1 VVKFTSATGGG
12 NSQMQ
17 DNGTAI
23 GVNIAP
29 LTTYRFYVYNQ
40 QLTVNGDGQC
50 SNFGYRTRDS
60 QNDGTGYGVN
70 VTNRATGG
78 YNFWGDVYTFGDA
91 SYNYNDYTR
100 CGGSFGADVNGAY
113 WGSMGYRSSGSL
125 NYGVYG
131 SAAYASGA
139 GRMANGLKTGIG
151 GGFYGDLMGGWVAG
165 DIMGLTTMGSLYAA
179 FNVGNTFT
187 VGYHADL
194 VRTGAT
200 MTPAYAATST
210 SVKVYDDGSAQ
221 LANGTVRVNFS
232 PEYAALL
239 KGNKPT
245 VTVSAMGQCNG
256 LYIVSVDEAGFTV
269 AEMNGGSSNVE
280 FSWIAVGKRTDA
292 AAAPEVLTS
301 PTFTEKMQGVMFNE
315 GNTKQSGTP
324 VWFNGT
330 NIEFTT
336 PPAMTREEK
345 TALLEAQSG
354 TRK

>member
-1 VVKFTSATGGG
+1 VKFTSATGGG
-12 NSQMQ
+12 NSQIQ
-17 DNGTAI
+17 DNGTAVS
-23 GVNIAP
+23 VNVAP
-29 LTTYRFYVYNQ
+29 LTAYRFYVYNQ

-60 QNDGTGYGVN
+60 QNDGTGYSVST
-70 VTNRATGG
+70 TNSASGA

-91 SYNYNDYTR
+91 SFNYNDYTR
-100 CGGSFGADVNGAY
+100 CGGSLGAERNGFY
-113 WGSMGYRSSGSL
+113 WGSLGYRSSGSL

-131 SAAYASGA
+131 SSAYANGA
-139 GRMANGLKTGIG
+139 GRMSSPIKNGIG
-151 GGFYGDLMGGWVAG
+151 GAFYGDLMGGWVRG
-165 DIMGLTTMGSLYAA
+165 EIMGLTTMGSLYAA

-194 VRTGAT
+194 VRTGNT

-221 LANGTVRVNFS
+221 LANGTVRVNFT
-232 PEYAALL
+232 PEYAALV

-269 AEMNGGSSNVE
+269 AEQNGGNSNVE

-301 PTFTEKMQGVMFNE
+301 PNFTEKMQGVMFNE
-315 GNTKQSGTP
+315 GNTKQSGAP
-324 VWFNGT
+324 MFWNGSS
-330 NIEFTT
+330 IEFSAA
-336 PPAMTREEK
+336 PQPDRGPKVEPNFAK
-345 TALLEAQSG
+345 G
-354 TRK
+354 TH